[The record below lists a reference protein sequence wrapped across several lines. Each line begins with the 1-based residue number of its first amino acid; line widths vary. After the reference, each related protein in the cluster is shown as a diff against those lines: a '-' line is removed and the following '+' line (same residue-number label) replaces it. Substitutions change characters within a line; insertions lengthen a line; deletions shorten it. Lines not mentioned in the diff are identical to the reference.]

1 MTLADVMAR
10 EREALMTEYL
20 FEQGLARVQ
29 VPPYSA
35 VPDFEVLIRTPT
47 TLRTRHPVR
56 VDELSGARRGRAF
69 VQICPSLN
77 YKFLWV
83 HADNDDYRADYV
95 TFLQNHYGMSIQ
107 ALPEAYH
114 VDHLYNRARARQLA
128 LPYIRLVLLPR
139 EVNTS
144 HGAGYEKSRTL
155 GGLGT
160 PGNQRGIDEISLM
173 KLWGVATP
181 RKGMPLSPEIVA
193 HARRM
198 SMLFGIP
205 PAEIER
211 NIRELMDVASFRPG
225 L

>member
-1 MTLADVMAR
+1 MTLGDVMAR

-29 VPPYSA
+29 VPPYAA
-35 VPDFEVLIRTPT
+35 VPDFDVLVRTPT

-56 VDELSGARRGRAF
+56 VDELPGAKRGRAF

-77 YKFLWV
+77 YRFLWV
-83 HADNDDYRADYV
+83 HADNDEYRADYV

-144 HGAGYEKSRTL
+144 HGAGYEKSRTR

-173 KLWGVATP
+173 KLWGVASP
-181 RKGMPLSPEIVA
+181 RKGMPLSPDIVA

-211 NIRELMDVASFRPG
+211 NIRELMDVAGFRPG
-225 L
+225 V

>member
-1 MTLADVMAR
+1 MTLAGVMAR

-35 VPDFEVLIRTPT
+35 VPDFDVLIRTPT
-47 TLRTRHPVR
+47 SLRTRHPVR
-56 VDELSGARRGRAF
+56 VDELSSAKRGRAF

-95 TFLQNHYGMSIQ
+95 TFLQNYYGMTIQ

-128 LPYIRLVLLPR
+128 LPYIRMVLLPR

-144 HGAGYEKSRTL
+144 HGAGYEKSPTL

-181 RKGMPLSPEIVA
+181 HKGMPLSPEIVA

-205 PAEIER
+205 AAEIER

-225 L
+225 M

>member
-1 MTLADVMAR
+1 MTLPDIITL

-20 FEQGLARVQ
+20 FEQGLARIQ

-35 VPDFEVLIRTPT
+35 VPDFEVLIRTPSM
-47 TLRTRHPVR
+47 LRSRHPVR
-56 VDELSGARRGRAF
+56 IDELPGRKRGQAF
-69 VQICPSLN
+69 VQSCPTLN

-83 HADNDDYRADYV
+83 HADNDDYRQDYI
-95 TFLQNHYGMSIQ
+95 TFLQNHHRMTIQ

-114 VDHLYNRARARQLA
+114 VDDLYNRARAGQMA
-128 LPYIRLVLLPR
+128 LLYIRLLLLPR

-144 HGAGYEKSRTL
+144 HGAGYEKSRTR

-160 PGNQRGIDEISLM
+160 PGNQRGIDEIALM
-173 KLWGVATP
+173 KIWGISTP
-181 RKGMPLSPEIVA
+181 RKGLPLSPEMVA

-198 SMLFGIP
+198 SMLFGLP

-225 L
+225 Q